1 MANKKM
7 NRRKFV
13 QQTATGVLGAATLA
27 GCSTFSKLVDSRGPA
42 QASVNESNKYDFIIV
57 GSGAG
62 GGPLAAGLARA
73 GFSVFLLEAG
83 SKDQT
88 MLSRIPVAHAKAS
101 EHDDI
106 AWRFFV
112 DRYDKKNP
120 YYTAELNNTKY
131 QKKAVERGDGP
142 VFYPRAAGLGG
153 CTRMNALIHLYPDYQ
168 DWENLSKKMNGSDIF
183 NPNVMYRTYQGM
195 LASHGGW
202 LNLHQA
208 SPLNLIKDAFLRK
221 MATSAAR
228 LDGIGYNLAEKGLF
242 EALNFKLD
250 PNEIYAGILKN
261 KKNGIFNIP
270 YNATDGIRNGVYEY
284 LLDTEKNSRS
294 KGKLTIQS
302 NSLCTKIL
310 LSESGDAKK
319 PKALGIEYIDKP
331 HVYKADARA
340 EQGSA
345 SYTKKTVKANFEV
358 ILAGGAFNTPQL
370 LMLSGIGDPKT
381 NTKVDMRVDLPGVGK
396 NLQDRYEVTVVTELK
411 KPIDLVKDCRFAHGY
426 DLKNSE
432 GKNFDTLGEYIAS
445 RPSEKNGANDVC
457 LENYM
462 HNTKDSSQ
470 VYGTNGVAISLIRS
484 SSEKQSTPDL
494 CVFGLPGR
502 FTGYYPGYSNDT
514 TPHLNSNASEKDKK
528 NYFTWAI
535 LKGHTKNK
543 AGEITLK
550 SNDPRDTPSINF
562 KYFDQLKQDE
572 SNGDLEDL
580 NAVMK
585 GVKDARKIN
594 ELIGDEFIQS
604 EVYPGSKKSSDEDLE
619 SWIMQEAW
627 GHHASCTNQMGLID
641 KNPNAVV
648 DERFRVHKVD
658 GLRIVDA
665 SVFPDIP
672 GLFIM
677 LPTLM
682 MSERAKDL
690 IIEEYKNKKTS

>member
-73 GFSVFLLEAG
+73 GYSVFLLEAG

-112 DRYDKKNP
+112 DRYDKKSP

-183 NPNVMYRTYQGM
+183 NPNVMSRTYKGM
-195 LASHGGW
+195 LTKNGGW

-221 MATSAAR
+221 MAISAAS

-250 PNEIYAGILKN
+250 PNEIYAGIVKN

-284 LLDTEKNSRS
+284 LLDTEKNSKFDGR
-294 KGKLTIQS
+294 LTIQS

-340 EQGSA
+340 VQGSA

-381 NTKVDMRVDLPGVGK
+381 NTKVEMRVDLPGVGK

-514 TPHLNSNASEKDKK
+514 TPHLDSSASEKDKK

-562 KYFDQLKQDE
+562 KYFDQLKQGE

-604 EVYPGSKKSSDEDLE
+604 EVYPGSNKSSDEDLQ

-690 IIEEYKNKKTS
+690 IIEEYNNKKTS

>member
-73 GFSVFLLEAG
+73 GYSVFLLEAG

-112 DRYDKKNP
+112 DRYDKKSP

-183 NPNVMYRTYQGM
+183 NPNVMSRTYKGM
-195 LASHGGW
+195 LTKNGGW

-250 PNEIYAGILKN
+250 PNEIYAGIVKN

-284 LLDTEKNSRS
+284 LLDTEKNSKFDGR
-294 KGKLTIQS
+294 LTIQS

-340 EQGSA
+340 VQGSA

-381 NTKVDMRVDLPGVGK
+381 NTKVEMRVDLPGVGK

-470 VYGTNGVAISLIRS
+470 VYVKNGVAISLIRS

-514 TPHLNSNASEKDKK
+514 TPHLDSSASEKDKK

-562 KYFDQLKQDE
+562 KYFDQLKQGE

-604 EVYPGSKKSSDEDLE
+604 EVYPGSNKSSDEDLQ

-690 IIEEYKNKKTS
+690 IIEEYNNKKTS